1 LRRVS
6 VVVSL
11 SHLLHTPDK
20 TGERPLPTPESASV
34 LHSLIRTFIWCPSID
49 LVDPVDLVDPAA
61 AIAPVAP
68 LRRLTERQASSYNER
83 CRIGME
89 YAPPLGTADRL
100 SVAANPFHVEV
111 GIEGEGE
118 VEGSHHHQQ
127 SHDDRRRPLLVDR
140 HREMNP

>member
-1 LRRVS
+1 
-6 VVVSL
+6 
-11 SHLLHTPDK
+11 
-20 TGERPLPTPESASV
+20 LPTPESASV
-34 LHSLIRTFIWCPSID
+34 LHSLIRTFIWCPSIH

-68 LRRLTERQASSYNER
+68 LRRLTERQAPSYNER

-89 YAPPLGTADRL
+89 YAPPLGTVDRL
-100 SVAANPFHVEV
+100 SVAANPIHVEV

-118 VEGSHHHQQ
+118 GSPHHQQ
-127 SHDDRRRPLLVDR
+127 SHEDCSRPLLVDR